1 MTLFDPRGG
10 KGGVFRG
17 GVALGERKIPKRTRF
32 LINFDPRMM

>member
-17 GVALGERKIPKRTRF
+17 GVALGERKNRVTETTVQGAWSW
-32 LINFDPRMM
+32 